1 MKKYYICLTIIS
13 FVVMSTSIL
22 AGCSKKDTA
31 PAPAENP
38 VAEET
43 PAATEPPAEK
53 SEDTKPGNKDDW
65 TSINGSV
72 AGDIYAAESSEVFA
86 AMSEWAYTFSSGAG
100 GWSTELSI
108 NPDGSFTGEFHDSDM
123 GSTGPG
129 YENGTVYI
137 CNFSGHLDKNVRMAG
152 PLMYSLSIADIEYEH
167 EPDTEEIIDGVMYKY
182 STPYGI
188 DGLEG
193 KEASLVFM
201 DAGAVTSAINGEEM
215 MWLSPT
221 HFGVYVGEEWDYVED
236 TPEELPFAAIINTV
250 DNYAF
255 FSSNI
260 SDQNQTFL
268 VNKCKLPGLKNTVSE
283 LNSDGTYRFVDES
296 IDGKFKV
303 INACFEVGG
312 EYDLYGNGELF
323 VDECLQHIY
332 GNHGYN
338 PDDVY
343 VTSPKDAPVMS
354 YDKVALCGQHSDH
367 AFWYP
372 EGGGNLQGEGRFVL
386 NDFNSNGKIYA
397 YVYMVETDNDY
408 GLNGNNPPIPD
419 SSFGSLYL
427 SSLTLTGKSD
437 ALSSAGEGKS
447 AVKRI
452 NCNMKAP
459 QKDSIMAREVIM
471 VGSGDDDLIAKYH
484 LEDAEFLDDYEM
496 VIPDENYREYKLA
509 AGQYTPFYVQYP
521 SDGFHKFMYTN
532 DMAEYI
538 NRHGEDEENTAL
550 MYLYLNADNEVV
562 YGYEEYTP

>member
-1 MKKYYICLTIIS
+1 M
-13 FVVMSTSIL
+13 
-22 AGCSKKDTA
+22 
-31 PAPAENP
+31 
-38 VAEET
+38 
-43 PAATEPPAEK
+43 ATEPPAEK
-53 SEDTKPGNKDDW
+53 SEDTEPGNKDDW

-354 YDKVALCGQHSDH
+354 CDRVALCGQHSDH

-372 EGGGNLQGEGRFVL
+372 EGGDNLQGEGRFVL

-538 NRHGEDEENTAL
+538 NRHGEEENTAL

-562 YGYEEYTP
+562 YGYEVYTP